1 MTLPGFFQ
9 GTGMPDAAWWEA
21 LWPNP
26 AKVLADVGLEPGM
39 SAVDLCCGD
48 GWFTLWMAKIASDVI
63 GIDIDAAL
71 LQTARTRLM
80 EIGISNCTLVEA
92 DAFEIGRVL
101 REPADHVLLAN
112 VFHGVPNGLGLACA
126 VRDVLK
132 PGGLFAIVNWHAKP
146 REETVILGEPRG
158 PATEL
163 RMAPEQTIA
172 SVAPSG
178 LTLRNLTKVSPYHY
192 GAVFERVK

>member
-9 GTGMPDAAWWEA
+9 GTGMPDAGWWEA

-26 AKVLADVGLEPGM
+26 AKVLADVGLR
-39 SAVDLCCGD
+39 
-48 GWFTLWMAKIASDVI
+48 
-63 GIDIDAAL
+63 
-71 LQTARTRLM
+71 TARTRLT
-80 EIGISNCTLVEA
+80 EIGVSNCTLVEA

-112 VFHGVPNGLGLACA
+112 VFHGVPNGSGLACA